1 MMNISFQKE
10 DIDEEMLA
18 TRFTNQMLNICFQE
32 KDFDEEMAT
41 IDPESVEHGKDILT
55 ILGFVVILI
64 ILELLGNGFLY
75 GIFVYEKFGIDAKRR
90 TVINMLL
97 SQVCLAHIFKNIFAI
112 PFWIYGFFVSP
123 DGILYALAIW
133 TSLVMGSIYYFSVIC
148 SCQIML
154 LKYLYLTKWPTMAL
168 LDDYFLATFV
178 GFLNILISVLITCI
192 RIGIGVDETDGM
204 NIHFQKL
211 IGKKEI
217 INERTALQKTVSF
230 W

>member
-1 MMNISFQKE
+1 MMNSSFQKE
-10 DIDEEMLA
+10 DFDKEMLA
-18 TRFTNQMLNICFQE
+18 TSRLTNQMLNICFQGE
-32 KDFDEEMAT
+32 DFDEMMAT

-75 GIFVYEKFGIDAKRR
+75 GIFVYEKFGIDTKRR
-90 TVINMLL
+90 TMINMLV

-133 TSLVMGSIYYFSVIC
+133 TFLVMVSIVYFSVIC

-178 GFLNILISVLITCI
+178 GFLNILISVLIMCI
-192 RIGIGVDETDGM
+192 RIGIGVNES
-204 NIHFQKL
+204 NVYFQRL

-217 INERTALQKTVSF
+217 MIERTVLQKTVFF